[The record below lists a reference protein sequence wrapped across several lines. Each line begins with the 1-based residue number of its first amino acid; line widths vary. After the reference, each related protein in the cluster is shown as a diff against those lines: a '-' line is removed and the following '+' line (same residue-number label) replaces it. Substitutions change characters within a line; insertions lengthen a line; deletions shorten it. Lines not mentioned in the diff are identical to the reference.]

1 MALSESYS
9 NNLPDYGL
17 GRRMG
22 LVSADDIDF
31 TALANRLDC
40 TRDFSQ
46 VGIIYSDG
54 REQWLVRPSRR
65 YASPNRSSVSHVV
78 ITKVNTTTPQVAAKS
93 LTDTLSKPSLANEIT
108 STAMSCGAA
117 LVTGILALTS
127 TASVPLTAG
136 ATGVI
141 AGVIIAGTAATT
153 FQCVIGLGRLM
164 TISEGNEDVVA
175 WLDTQDWYVATTTA
189 LDIVSLA
196 GAGAGLKSTIETYK
210 LMKSTS
216 SSGVLKWLKTLSR
229 SERKRITQEIIRAQN
244 PGISNGDIKAAIQMG
259 SYPKRFPTE
268 AIQKSLQRELTNAL
282 INTSAFAGSALT
294 GTIRN
299 PQNVKQTYNYVV
311 GIIQSISL

>member
-244 PGISNGDIKAAIQMG
+244 PGISNGGIKAAIQMG